1 MTVGRYKYG
10 LILLSALLFASCSG
24 LKKLPEEESLLVAN
38 RVKIEGEAGKPSKDK
53 RIASKKLVGLVT
65 QEPNTRFLGIRLKLA
80 LYNGAKDSVD
90 NWWNR
95 KLRENGEPPVVFDSL
110 TIDQSV
116 DRMRRYLGNKGYF
129 EPDFSVDVKRIGK
142 QNRKVRVR
150 YTAVLNEPY
159 RLRSFRNIIR
169 DDSVAAVLAAR
180 PQRSLVEVGQI
191 YDVETLDKERERLSG
206 ILRNEGYFAFNK
218 EYISYRIDSAL
229 GSHQMDVTLDLRQIQ
244 SNETDSLGRYLFLPH
259 KKYYI
264 DDVYFLPRVSS
275 PDGLRS
281 PVVDTLVYC
290 DVYGRG
296 KKRREGPPY
305 HLVVTEKMQTRRHKP
320 KVRPS
325 TLVQKTFLAE
335 GDLYRANQV
344 ARSYDNLNDL
354 RIFGYTDIRISE
366 KAYDSTLSYEENNKL
381 ECRIDMM
388 EGKKFGLS
396 TEAELTTSAGFMPGV
411 AANITFQDRNLFRG
425 GEILNIRLRGMY
437 ELQSTFDN
445 DRNRSFLNTFEV
457 KGEVSLDFPRLLAPL
472 SLERRAKAFRTKS
485 TVSLSYS
492 YQDKVEYARGIF
504 LATWGY
510 SWRKGRIAQTFN
522 PVEINTVQMLRVS
535 QRFKENIESLSQSN
549 LRLKYQYE
557 DHFIFDWRYQLVYND
572 QKLGEAADF
581 NFFRFNVETAG
592 NLLYGIAT
600 AVGAHKNEAGQYRI
614 FGLPFSQYARME
626 MDYKHHFVFGGDAT
640 LVFRVLVGL
649 GYSYLNSKSLPYE
662 KSFYAGGSTGL
673 RAWPLYQVGP
683 GSYANPNNYRME
695 RLGDMTL
702 VLNLEQRFPIIAG
715 LKGAVFLDAGNI
727 WLLKDN
733 PEFAGGEFRFDK
745 FYKDLTFGTGI
756 GLRYDFNFFIIRVD
770 MGIPLYSPARPEAQR
785 WVVRKLVGKD
795 LVFNF
800 GIGYPF

>member
-80 LYNGAKDSVD
+80 LYNGAKDSVN

-281 PVVDTLVYC
+281 PVVDTLVYR

-683 GSYANPNNYRME
+683 GSYANPDNYRME

>member
-702 VLNLEQRFPIIAG
+702 VLNLEQRFPIIA
-715 LKGAVFLDAGNI
+715 
-727 WLLKDN
+727 KDN

>member
-10 LILLSALLFASCSG
+10 IFLLSALFFASCSG
-24 LKKLPEEESLLVAN
+24 LRKLPEDESLLVAN
-38 RVKIEGEAGKPSKDK
+38 RVKIEGEVGKRSKDK
-53 RIASKKLVGLVT
+53 RIASKKLVGLVS
-65 QEPNTRFLGIRLKLA
+65 QEPNSRFLGIRLKLG
-80 LYNGAKDSVD
+80 LYSGSKDSVN

-95 KLRENGEPPVVFDSL
+95 KLRENGEPPVAFDSA

-142 QNRKVRVR
+142 QNRKVRVC

-159 RLRSFRNIIR
+159 RLRSFRNVIR

-191 YDVETLDKERERLSG
+191 YDVETLDKERERLTG

-229 GSHQMDVTLDLRQIQ
+229 GNHQMDVTLDLRQIQ

-281 PVVDTLVYC
+281 PVVDTLVYR

-335 GDLYRANQV
+335 GDLFRANQV
-344 ARSYDNLNDL
+344 SRSYDNLNDL

-366 KAYDSTLSYEENNKL
+366 KPYDSARSYAENNRL
-381 ECRIDMM
+381 ECRIDLV
-388 EGKKFGLS
+388 ESKKFGLS

-425 GEILNIRLRGMY
+425 GEILNVRLRGMY

-457 KGEVSLDFPRLLAPL
+457 KGEVSIDFPRLLAPL

-510 SWRKGRIAQTFN
+510 NWRKGRLSQTFN
-522 PVEINTVQMLRVS
+522 PIEINTVQMLRVS
-535 QRFKENIESLSQSN
+535 QRFRENIEALSQTN

-572 QKLGEAADF
+572 QKPGEATDF

-600 AVGAHKNEAGQYRI
+600 AAHARKNESGQYRI
-614 FGLPFSQYARME
+614 FALPFSQYARME
-626 MDYKHHFVFGGDAT
+626 MDYKHHFVFGKDAA
-640 LVFRVLVGL
+640 LVFRVLLGV
-649 GYSYLNSKSLPYE
+649 GYSYLNSQSLPYE

-695 RLGDMTL
+695 RLGDMAL

-715 LKGAVFLDAGNI
+715 LKGAVFFDAGNI

-733 PEFAGGEFRFDK
+733 PEFEGGLFKFDK
-745 FYKDLTFGTGI
+745 FYKDLNFGTGI

-770 MGIPLYSPARPEAQR
+770 MGIPLYSPAEPLSQR
-785 WVVRKLVGKD
+785 WVVKRLVGKD

>member
-80 LYNGAKDSVD
+80 LYNGAKDSVN

-281 PVVDTLVYC
+281 PVVDTLVYR

-756 GLRYDFNFFIIRVD
+756 GLRYDFNFFIVRVD